1 MKKSVRILI
10 ALMLST
16 QLIWAQ
22 EDQQT
27 LFGNDL
33 TLSKLGLMVEP
44 GFQFTTLAGESA
56 GFFQIR
62 TGIVFNDRITI
73 GGFYGDMIND
83 IRPSTLN
90 SSLPPRAHLDAYTA
104 GGFLEYTAYS
114 GKLVHLSFP
123 LSAGIM
129 EVEIDDEGRYY
140 DYEERKNLFFEP
152 RALIEV
158 NLHRFARLNAG
169 VGYRIMGS
177 IIQEDPGVPEA
188 GNAFTFQV
196 GLKMGVFSFSQL
208 KQ

>member
-27 LFGNDL
+27 LFDNDL
-33 TLSKLGLMVEP
+33 SLSNLGFMVEP
-44 GFQFTTLAGESA
+44 GFQFSTIAGESA
-56 GFFQIR
+56 GFFQFR
-62 TGIVFNDRITI
+62 TGIVFNDRITV
-73 GGFYGDMIND
+73 GGFYGDMVND
-83 IRPSTLN
+83 IRPSSLN
-90 SSLPPRAHLDAYTA
+90 NALPTRAHLDAYTA
-104 GGFLEYTAYS
+104 GGFLEYTVYS
-114 GKLVHLSFP
+114 SKLVHLTLP
-123 LSAGIM
+123 LSAGMM

-152 RALIEV
+152 RAMIEL

-169 VGYRIMGS
+169 LGYRIMGS
-177 IIQEDPGVPEA
+177 AIQDDPGVPEA
-188 GNAFTFQV
+188 GNALTFQV
-196 GLKMGVFSFSQL
+196 GLKMGVFSFNQL

>member
-1 MKKSVRILI
+1 MKKSVGMLI
-10 ALMLST
+10 GLMLSA
-16 QLIWAQ
+16 QLVWAQ
-22 EDQQT
+22 EDRQT
-27 LFGNDL
+27 LFDNDL
-33 TLSKLGLMVEP
+33 SLSNLGFMVEP
-44 GFQFTTLAGESA
+44 GFQFTTIAGESA

-62 TGIVFNDRITI
+62 TGIVFNDRITV
-73 GGFYGDMIND
+73 GGFYGDMVND

-104 GGFLEYTAYS
+104 GGFLEYTVYS
-114 GKLVHLSFP
+114 SKLVHLTLP
-123 LSAGIM
+123 LSAGMM

-152 RALIEV
+152 RAMIEL

-169 VGYRIMGS
+169 LGYRIMGS
-177 IIQEDPGVPEA
+177 AIQDDPGVPEA
-188 GNAFTFQV
+188 GNALTFQV

>member
-1 MKKSVRILI
+1 MLI
-10 ALMLST
+10 GLMLSA
-16 QLIWAQ
+16 QLVWAQ
-22 EDQQT
+22 EDRQT
-27 LFGNDL
+27 LFDNDL
-33 TLSKLGLMVEP
+33 SLSNLGFMVEP
-44 GFQFTTLAGESA
+44 GFQFTTIAGESA

-62 TGIVFNDRITI
+62 TGIVFNDRITV
-73 GGFYGDMIND
+73 GGFYGDMVND

-104 GGFLEYTAYS
+104 GGFLEYTVYS
-114 GKLVHLSFP
+114 SKLVHLTLP
-123 LSAGIM
+123 LSAGMM

-152 RALIEV
+152 RAMIEL

-169 VGYRIMGS
+169 LGYRIMGS
-177 IIQEDPGVPEA
+177 AIQDDPGVPEA
-188 GNAFTFQV
+188 GNALTFQV